1 VIAWTWQPSIVLG
14 SFLLA
19 GGYLYA
25 VGPGRG
31 RFAGAE
37 PVSPGKMAA
46 FLGGVA
52 VLFVALAS
60 PLDALSDHYLLT
72 AHMVQHMLLTY
83 IMPPLLLLGTPGWL
97 IRPLLRSWLVDGLLR
112 AWTRPVAAFAV
123 FNLLFGLSHFPPIY
137 TFTLEHEAAHIALH
151 MLYLA
156 TAVVTWWPLLIP
168 LPELP
173 RLSFGLQLLYICFQ
187 TIPSGLIG
195 ALITLNDG
203 VLYATYAA
211 APRVTALSPR
221 ADQQL
226 AGLIM
231 WVGGWA
237 IFFVVL
243 TIVFFVW
250 AGREQARTLRTA

>member
-1 VIAWTWQPSIVLG
+1 MIAWSWQPSVVLG
-14 SFLLA
+14 SALLA
-19 GGYLYA
+19 GGYLA
-25 VGPGRG
+25 VIGPGRA

-37 PVSPGKMAA
+37 PPSGRRVAA

-52 VLFVALAS
+52 VLFLALAS
-60 PLDALSDHYLLT
+60 PLDAWSDHYLLS

-97 IRPLLRSWLVDGLLR
+97 VRPLLRSRLIRPILQV
-112 AWTRPVAAFAV
+112 WTRPMPAFVV
-123 FNLLFGLSHFPPIY
+123 FNLLFGMSHFPAIY
-137 TFTLEHEAAHIALH
+137 NLTLEHEPAHVALH
-151 MLYLA
+151 LLYMA
-156 TAVVTWWPLLIP
+156 TAVVTWWPLLSP

-173 RLSFGLQLLYICFQ
+173 RLSYGQQLLYICLQ

-195 ALITLNDG
+195 AMITLSGG
-203 VLYATYAA
+203 VLYPTYAA
-211 APRVTALSPR
+211 APRVTALSPQ

-237 IFFVVL
+237 IFFVAL

-250 AGREQARTLRTA
+250 AHREQVRTLRTA

>member
-14 SFLLA
+14 SLLLA

-25 VGPGRG
+25 VGPGRV

-37 PVSPGKMAA
+37 PVSRWRVAA

-52 VLFVALAS
+52 VLFLALAS
-60 PLDALSDHYLLT
+60 PLDALSDHYLLS

-83 IMPPLLLLGTPGWL
+83 IMPPLLLIGAPGWL
-97 IRPLLRSWLVDGLLR
+97 VRPLLRSWLVRPLLR
-112 AWTRPVAAFAV
+112 AWTRPMPAFAV
-123 FNLLFGLSHFPPIY
+123 FNLLFGLAHFPVIY
-137 TFTLEHEAAHIALH
+137 NFTLEHELAHIALH
-151 MLYLA
+151 LLFMA
-156 TAVVTWWPLLIP
+156 TAVVTWWPLLSP

-173 RLSFGLQLLYICFQ
+173 RLSYGQQLLYICLQ

-195 ALITLNDG
+195 ALITLSGG
-203 VLYATYAA
+203 VLYPTYAA
-211 APRVTALSPR
+211 APRVTALSAR

-250 AGREQARTLRTA
+250 ASREQVRTLRTA